1 MDLIRIKLNRFVV
14 GFISACL
21 LITLI
26 TACVDQ
32 WAIGKSAEE
41 LNEELARSIFEV
53 DSLILTIQH
62 MYGDSIAK

>member
-41 LNEELARSIFEV
+41 LNEELARSILSCSSCE
-53 DSLILTIQH
+53 
-62 MYGDSIAK
+62 G